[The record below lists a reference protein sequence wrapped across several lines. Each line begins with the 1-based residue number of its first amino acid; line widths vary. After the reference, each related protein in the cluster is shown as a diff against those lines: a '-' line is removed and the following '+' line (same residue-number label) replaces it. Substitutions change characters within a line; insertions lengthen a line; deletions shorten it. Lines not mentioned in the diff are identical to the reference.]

1 MKEICEETIAGKP
14 ARKMRINMSAL
25 RWGNMV
31 FEDKTTS
38 GDNALLLYKTS

>member
-14 ARKMRINMSAL
+14 ARKIRINMSAL

-38 GDNALLLYKTS
+38 EDNALLGNKN